1 MAARYVIVGL
11 RHQECQPIRMRWLG
25 GQPHHLTKV
34 AAARGSDFYDT
45 YWLRTEDLADRWRS
59 VARLLLRAGS
69 IGPVR
74 AWGTGGSRLPLTS
87 HLGYGLRLNWCDCCS
102 VSETLH
108 SHLVDRGGACR
119 HRGKIPQP
127 GVVLRTVPPDG
138 RPLGG
143 RPGGL
148 PGIRDRFGMAD
159 QEKL

>member
-87 HLGYGLRLNWCDCCS
+87 HLGYGLRLTWCDCCS

-108 SHLVDRGGACR
+108 SHLVDRGG
-119 HRGKIPQP
+119 
-127 GVVLRTVPPDG
+127 GVSAPREDPATWGSPPNSSA
-138 RPLGG
+138 RRASLGG
-143 RPGGL
+143 SSGRSSGHP
-148 PGIRDRFGMAD
+148 
-159 QEKL
+159 